1 MIISEFEVNGQRF
14 ALTRYETVKALLDAR
29 EPKPTIQAVIDAM
42 PTERRAVILANAI
55 SNNNRYP
62 STTKKMSS
70 NDSAT
75 FKVVKQIGLLR
86 GVGKKTVDE
95 FIETLEAM
103 R

>member
-1 MIISEFEVNGQRF
+1 MILAEFEILGQRF

-29 EPKPTIQAVIDAM
+29 EPKPKVQDVLEAM
-42 PTERRAVILANAI
+42 PNERRVVILTNAI
-55 SNNNRYP
+55 INHNNA
-62 STTKKMSS
+62 TTKPIFV
-70 NDSAT
+70 NEPAT

-95 FIETLEAM
+95 FIETLEGL

>member
-1 MIISEFEVNGQRF
+1 MILAEFEVNGQRF

-29 EPKPTIQAVIDAM
+29 DPKPTVSEVLSAM
-42 PTERRAVILANAI
+42 PNERRKVILVNAI
-55 SNNNRYP
+55 NTNNNESNRNTIYP
-62 STTKKMSS
+62 Y
-70 NDSAT
+70 NPAT

-95 FIETLEAM
+95 FIETLEGL

>member
-1 MIISEFEVNGQRF
+1 MILAEFEVNGQRF

-29 EPKPTIQAVIDAM
+29 DPKPKVQDVLEAM
-42 PTERRAVILANAI
+42 PNARRVVILVNAI
-55 SNNNRYP
+55 TSHNHSDKTPIFFNEPAN
-62 STTKKMSS
+62 
-70 NDSAT
+70 

-95 FIETLEAM
+95 FIETLEGL